1 VLLAGALLVL
11 AAGLVR
17 VALALDV
24 ALGPARVENGQLV
37 AEIRLMDIF
46 APRIEQSLARGMP
59 ATIVLHAELWKRRTA
74 WFDRLVVSQDAA
86 IKVRYLVWED
96 LYQVERHRLQPIE
109 TASLDSIRTL
119 LSRPVPLPLAASS
132 TLDPRG
138 RYFVAVS
145 ATIKPLSVEDLRE
158 GEGWL
163 SGEVES
169 GRREGFGV
177 LTALPRSVFDA
188 VRNFAGFGD
197 DRARAVSEDFEL
209 GTLLAE

>member
-1 VLLAGALLVL
+1 VLVLLLAGITG
-11 AAGLVR
+11 AAR
-17 VALALDV
+17 ALDV
-24 ALGPARVENGQLV
+24 ELAPARAAEGQLWADV
-37 AEIRLMDIF
+37 QLMDIF
-46 APRIEQSLARGMP
+46 APRIEESLSRGMP

-74 WFDRLVVSQDAA
+74 WFDRLVSSQDYA

-96 LYQVERHRLQPIE
+96 LYQIERYRSLPLE
-109 TASLDSIRTL
+109 AASLDSIRAL
-119 LSRPVPLPLAASS
+119 IARPIPVPLARIG

-163 SGEVES
+163 SGEVET

-209 GTLLAE
+209 GNLPEQ

>member
-1 VLLAGALLVL
+1 
-11 AAGLVR
+11 
-17 VALALDV
+17 
-24 ALGPARVENGQLV
+24 
-37 AEIRLMDIF
+37 MF
-46 APRIEQSLARGMP
+46 
-59 ATIVLHAELWKRRTA
+59 
-74 WFDRLVVSQDAA
+74 
-86 IKVRYLVWED
+86 
-96 LYQVERHRLQPIE
+96 
-109 TASLDSIRTL
+109 
-119 LSRPVPLPLAASS
+119 LPLARTA

-169 GRREGFGV
+169 NRREGFGV

-209 GTLLAE
+209 GTLLSE